1 MSINTAPGNICAA
14 RSRNLISAIRTARAE
29 LARRRVAASRL
40 EGRGA
45 SDAAPRLLAR
55 EICSCP
61 PEQKRLEAPLA
72 FAARLRRLC
81 QPKRP

>member
-1 MSINTAPGNICAA
+1 MYSNTAPGNICAA
-14 RSRNLISAIRTARAE
+14 RSRNLISAIRTVRAE

-40 EGRGA
+40 EGGG

-61 PEQKRLEAPLA
+61 PEQKRLEALLA
-72 FAARLRRLC
+72 FAARLCRRS

>member
-1 MSINTAPGNICAA
+1 
-14 RSRNLISAIRTARAE
+14 LISAIRTVRAE
-29 LARRRVAASRL
+29 QARRRDASSRL

-45 SDAAPRLLAR
+45 PDAAPRTP

-61 PEQKRLEAPLA
+61 SKQKRLEALLA
-72 FAARLRRLC
+72 FAARLRRRR

>member
-1 MSINTAPGNICAA
+1 MYSNTAPGNICAA
-14 RSRNLISAIRTARAE
+14 RSRNLISAVRTVRAE

-45 SDAAPRLLAR
+45 SDAAPRLLTR
-55 EICSCP
+55 EIRSCP
-61 PEQKRLEAPLA
+61 PKQKRLEALLA
-72 FAARLRRLC
+72 FAARLCRRR

>member
-1 MSINTAPGNICAA
+1 MSINTAPGNICAP
-14 RSRNLISAIRTARAE
+14 RSRNLISAIRTVRAE
-29 LARRRVAASRL
+29 LARGQVAASRL

-55 EICSCP
+55 EIGSCP

-72 FAARLRRLC
+72 FAARHRRLR